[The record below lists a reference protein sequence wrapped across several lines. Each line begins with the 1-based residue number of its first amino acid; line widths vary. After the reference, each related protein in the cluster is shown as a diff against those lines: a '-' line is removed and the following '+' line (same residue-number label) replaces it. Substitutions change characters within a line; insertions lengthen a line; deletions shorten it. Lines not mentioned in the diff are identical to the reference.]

1 MSNERPETPGPEDL
15 ITLNRS
21 ATVAR
26 LVSGVFHELNNALQV
41 IGGTAELLQD
51 LPGLPDAV
59 AKGLQRIHSQNA
71 RAASA
76 ISEVMTFARQKT
88 DARGPVNVRDVATRA
103 VALRSYAIS
112 RARITIALDPPKE
125 GRVDVEGSATLL
137 LQAVLN
143 LIANAEQA
151 LAGRA
156 DGAIRVEMEFPDGW
170 VVLRVSDNGPG
181 VAPPVAERM
190 FEPFVTT
197 KSRDESSGLGLAVA
211 RQIAVMHGGALT
223 LEARPAGASF
233 ALRLPAAP

>member
-1 MSNERPETPGPEDL
+1 MPGRYDL

-59 AKGLQRIHSQNA
+59 AEGLQRIHQQNA
-71 RAASA
+71 RAGSA

-88 DARGPVNVRDVATRA
+88 DVRSRVNLRDVATRSIG
-103 VALRSYAIS
+103 LRSYSIN
-112 RARITIALDPPKE
+112 RARLTITFNSPKD
-125 GRVDVEGSATLL
+125 GHMSVEGSATLL
-137 LQAVLN
+137 QQAVLN
-143 LIANAEQA
+143 LIVNAEQA
-151 LAGRA
+151 LIGHAEGT
-156 DGAIRVEMEFPDGW
+156 ILVEMELPAGW
-170 VVLRVSDNGPG
+170 VLLRVSDNGPG
-181 VAPPVAERM
+181 VDPAVADRI

-197 KSRDESSGLGLAVA
+197 KARDEASGLGLAVA
-211 RQIAVMHGGALT
+211 RQIAELHGGTLV
-223 LEARPAGASF
+223 LEARGAGACF